1 MARRSRRCLT
11 SKLASAS
18 AEDAPGASAQ
28 VDVSPTLILLVYLT
42 AAGQASGNQS
52 QLGAEFSLQAG
63 RVKAACKP
71 SASALYKCPIELFT
85 DHPIHL
91 GVGNLSP
98 QNGFGFGPAFVTH
111 FYNED
116 RDISVNA
123 DVVRAPGGAW
133 RAGVYFKLVLTPV
146 PETQVVPIGDQP
158 GASEDIVIR
167 PYPIVD
173 AYLQTTSLHTIF
185 FSGLGPASA
194 QENQTAFGMRETIVG
209 GRVIYPLF
217 RKHRISA
224 LNLAAIGEINGRFV
238 DLRPSD
244 AEPVPDITTQ
254 FDETTAP
261 GLASQP
267 GFFQLRE
274 AVRIKPAA
282 FTERLHLNYLASAD
296 QFIASSSPYSFRR
309 WTADLDHE
317 FSIYRTRLADASRDT
332 HGPNDCSTGL
342 GDSPCP
348 PPSVSR
354 NRYGSLGFRLLA
366 STSTV
371 STGDV
376 VPFYFQPTL
385 GGSDINGL
393 RWLSGY
399 DDYRFRGPGVFA
411 LRESL
416 EHYIYGIVG
425 LSIVGEQGTV
435 SSPEAGLNL
444 RQLKHSLSAGASLRV
459 GGMPVAYI
467 MWGWGPEGHRLIA
480 VVNSTLLGGSGRP
493 SLQ

>member
-1 MARRSRRCLT
+1 
-11 SKLASAS
+11 
-18 AEDAPGASAQ
+18 
-28 VDVSPTLILLVYLT
+28 VSPTLILLVYLT
-42 AAGQASGNQS
+42 ATSQGAGKQS

-63 RVKAACKP
+63 RIKAACRP
-71 SASALYKCPIELFT
+71 GVSALYKCPIELFT

-91 GVGNLSP
+91 AVGNLAP
-98 QNGFGFGPAFVTH
+98 QNGFALGPAFVTH

-116 RDISVNA
+116 RDIGVSA

-133 RAGVYFKLVLTPV
+133 RGGVYFKLVLTRV
-146 PETQVVPIGDQP
+146 PETEVVPIGDHP
-158 GASEDIVIR
+158 SSSEGIIIR
-167 PYPIVD
+167 PYPVIE

-185 FSGLGPASA
+185 FSGLGPDTDKA
-194 QENQTAFGMRETIVG
+194 NQTAFGMRETIAG

-217 RKHRISA
+217 TKHRIGA
-224 LNLAAIGEINGRFV
+224 LNLAAIGEANGRFV

-244 AEPVPDITTQ
+244 ARPVPDITTRY
-254 FDETTAP
+254 DEMSAP

-267 GFFQLRE
+267 GFLQLRE
-274 AVRIKPAA
+274 AVRIKPVV
-282 FTERLHLNYLASAD
+282 FNERLHLNYLASAE

-317 FSIYRTRLADASRDT
+317 FSIYRTRLPDVSRDT
-332 HGPNDCSTGL
+332 HGPNDCSEGL

-348 PPSVSR
+348 PAAVSH
-354 NRYGSLGFRLLA
+354 NHYGSIGFRLRV

-371 STGDV
+371 SSGNV

-385 GGSDINGL
+385 GGSDIDGV

-399 DDYRFRGPGVFA
+399 DDYRFRGPGIFA
-411 LRESL
+411 LRESF

-425 LSIVGEQGTV
+425 LSLVGEQGTV
-435 SSPEAGLNL
+435 SLPGSGL
-444 RQLKHSLSAGASLRV
+444 RVQDLKHSISAGATLRA
-459 GGMPVAYI
+459 GGLPVAHI

-480 VVNSTLLGGSGRP
+480 VVSTSLLGGSARP